1 MKLPIFVWSEVQKFI
16 VIVTLHNLI
25 SKILVFLLWVRKM
38 IFINNHLFNTITYY
52 NDEHYIIK
60 SFTSHSFVCTYFYIS
75 TYTLLHVFFSLMST
89 KKTNFQWSVVWQNFI
104 ANKLVD
110 NLFHKFENFFVMT
123 VVADDHLLMD
133 SKHEIWLINT

>member
-1 MKLPIFVWSEVQKFI
+1 
-16 VIVTLHNLI
+16 
-25 SKILVFLLWVRKM
+25 
-38 IFINNHLFNTITYY
+38 
-52 NDEHYIIK
+52 
-60 SFTSHSFVCTYFYIS
+60 
-75 TYTLLHVFFSLMST
+75 MST